1 MTQPGS
7 LPEGGA
13 AAEHSGARPSAGAR
27 ASLLSP
33 AIVLAVLLLPPSS
46 LAQESGHASGAE
58 ARAAAD
64 TSAELVG
71 HVLSR
76 AGGGPIG
83 GAQIRI
89 PDLGRAALT
98 DSAGRFRVEALP
110 AGELGVLVDYLGYS
124 TNRRRVRLA
133 AGHVTHVRFLMER
146 DVLVLEDLR
155 VEIRRASRPSMYS
168 GYYRRK
174 ARGIGEFIDQ
184 QDIEERDPEYLSD
197 MMRTVPGVRVGAGRF
212 GGGGVAIRQGATLCH
227 PKVFLDGVPTYGFR
241 IDNVLPRD
249 VVGIE
254 VYHHVSRIPPQFN
267 IPRME
272 CGVVVIWTKDGTQR

>member
-1 MTQPGS
+1 MTQRRS
-7 LPEGGA
+7 LPVGGT
-13 AAEHSGARPSAGAR
+13 AAEAPGPRPVAGAR
-27 ASLLSP
+27 A
-33 AIVLAVLLLPPSS
+33 VLLLAAALLAPLLPPPPAP
-46 LAQESGHASGAE
+46 AQEFGGDAGEE

-64 TSAELVG
+64 TSAHLVG
-71 HVLSR
+71 HVFSR
-76 AGGGPIG
+76 ARGRPIG

-89 PDLGRAALT
+89 PDVGRAALT

-124 TNRRRVRLA
+124 TNRRRVRLEG
-133 AGHVTHVRFLMER
+133 GHVTHVRFLMER

-155 VEIRRASRPSMYS
+155 VEVSSPPPSMYS

-184 QDIEERDPEYLSD
+184 QDIEERDPQYLSD
-197 MMRTVPGVRVGAGRF
+197 MMRTVPGIRVGVGRF
-212 GGGGVAIRQGATLCH
+212 GGGRVAIRQGATLCH

-267 IPRME
+267 VPRME
-272 CGVVVIWTKDGTQR
+272 CGIVVIWTKDGTQR